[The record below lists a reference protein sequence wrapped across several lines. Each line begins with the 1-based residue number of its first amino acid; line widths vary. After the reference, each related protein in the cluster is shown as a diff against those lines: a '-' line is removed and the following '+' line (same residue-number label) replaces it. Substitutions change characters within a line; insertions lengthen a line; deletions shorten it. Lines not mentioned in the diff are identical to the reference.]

1 MAEPTIQLA
10 VTRYRPEQESEPTVQ
25 TYTVP
30 YHDDW
35 VVLDALQYIKD
46 YIDGTL
52 SFRWSCH
59 MGVCGSCGMM
69 VNGTPKL
76 TCAAFLHEIY
86 PHEVRVEPLA
96 NFPIIRDLI
105 IDMDDFMHKL
115 KEVKAWVVRDDM
127 DQLPVGAGHE
137 LRQSPEEMEDF
148 HQFAMCINCMLCYS
162 ACPVYAMEPKFLG
175 PAAIALAHRYNMDSR
190 DQGRS
195 QRMPVVGS
203 SEGIWECTFVGEC
216 SVVCPKHVD
225 PAAAIQRTK
234 LATTTDFFSLKALVM
249 PRGSR

>member
-1 MAEPTIQLA
+1 MAEPTIRLA
-10 VTRYRPEQESEPTVQ
+10 VTRFQPETDREPTIQ
-25 TYTVP
+25 TYTIP

-46 YIDGTL
+46 YVDGTL

-69 VNGTPKL
+69 VNGTPAL
-76 TCAAFLHEIY
+76 TCASFLREIY
-86 PHEVRVEPLA
+86 PREVRVEPLA

-115 KEVKAWVVRDDM
+115 KEVKAWVIRDDM
-127 DQLPVGAGHE
+127 DRLPVGVGNE
-137 LRQSPEEMEDF
+137 LRQSPEQMEDF

-190 DQGRS
+190 DQGRN

-234 LATTTDFFSLKALVM
+234 LAATTDVFSLKAMVM
-249 PRGSR
+249 PWGNR

>member
-1 MAEPTIQLA
+1 VAEPTIQLA

-76 TCAAFLHEIY
+76 TCASFLHEIY
-86 PHEVRVEPLA
+86 PREVRVEPLA

-234 LATTTDFFSLKALVM
+234 LATTTDWFKFMV
-249 PRGSR
+249 PWGGR

>member
-76 TCAAFLHEIY
+76 TCASFLHEIY
-86 PHEVRVEPLA
+86 PREVRVEPLA

-234 LATTTDFFSLKALVM
+234 LATTTDWFKFMV
-249 PRGSR
+249 PWGGR